1 MKIYTIFAGV
11 NGAGKTS
18 IYESI
23 YYTENKEE
31 KRINADEMVALILVY
46 FLYLGSV
53 RQLCD
58 KQVIKIARHIGNS
71 KVSSYF
77 YVNYF
82 AIY

>member
-1 MKIYTIFAGV
+1 MKRYTIFAGE

-23 YYTENKEE
+23 YYTERTAE

-53 RQLCD
+53 RLNC
-58 KQVIKIARHIGNS
+58 
-71 KVSSYF
+71 
-77 YVNYF
+77 
-82 AIY
+82 

>member
-1 MKIYTIFAGV
+1 M

-31 KRINADEMVALILVY
+31 KRIDTDEMVALILVY

-53 RQLCD
+53 RLNCWYTVTNKVVQMGTTLFVIFYMSKRNDNTIIIIQL
-58 KQVIKIARHIGNS
+58 IE
-71 KVSSYF
+71 
-77 YVNYF
+77 
-82 AIY
+82 